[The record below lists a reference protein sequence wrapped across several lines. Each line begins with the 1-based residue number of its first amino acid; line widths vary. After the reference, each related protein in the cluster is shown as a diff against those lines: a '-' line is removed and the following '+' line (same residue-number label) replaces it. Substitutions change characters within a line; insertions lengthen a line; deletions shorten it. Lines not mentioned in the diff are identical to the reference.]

1 MTLSIGQLMH
11 HNRYT
16 IDSLLAQEENGSRLG
31 AISERQALDWTT
43 QVSASQTYLAA
54 YRPGERPEEET
65 P

>member
-1 MTLSIGQLMH
+1 MTPCIGQLLH
-11 HNRYT
+11 HNRYV
-16 IDSLLAQEENGSRLG
+16 IDSLLAQKENGSRLG

-54 YRPGERPEEET
+54 YRPGERPEEMI